1 MTRRERAEISRH
13 RAAASLHRAVAWERS
28 KTFWSVV
35 GALTLPPLAIMAAVV
50 AVAATVGQL

>member
-13 RAAASLHRAVAWERS
+13 RAAASMQRAIAWERS

-35 GALTLPPLAIMAAVV
+35 GALTLPPLAIMAA
-50 AVAATVGQL
+50 AVAAAWTVGQL